1 MCLPALLAIVA
12 VDWRFRRR
20 PVLLIGLATVKKLL
34 GYGSMQL
41 PAASA
46 TNSHAAGVLFTT
58 DGTVVALVHEDDLER
73 VAVAV
78 VFEPLTA
85 VAVTV

>member
-1 MCLPALLAIVA
+1 
-12 VDWRFRRR
+12 
-20 PVLLIGLATVKKLL
+20 VLLVGLATVKKLL

-46 TNSHAAGVLFTT
+46 TNSQAAGVLFTT
-58 DGTVVALVHEDDLER
+58 EGTVVALVHDDAVER

-78 VFEPLTA
+78 VFVPLTA